1 MAKFDKYSAD
11 LRLAISYAREEAQ
24 RVRHR
29 LIGPE
34 HLLIGILKLHNPLIE
49 GLFASLHVN
58 TASIS
63 QALDFVMGRGNKALL
78 SEPTLSVE
86 ARAILARAEEKV
98 ENGEGQIVG
107 IEHVFIALFEEQN
120 GIAAGVLE
128 SFGISLDL
136 ACTQLSL
143 LMRNGYEHII
153 LATQFHLRY
162 QATPTLNSVSRDLTI
177 AALEDAIDPLIG
189 RDAEL
194 ERIMQI
200 LSRRSKNNPVLIGPA
215 GVGKTAIAEG
225 LALSIVQGKVPDNLQ
240 HCRIVALDV
249 GLLSVG
255 TRFRGDFEERLKR
268 ILREMATASN
278 LIVFIDELHTLIQV
292 GVAEG
297 SIDASNLFKP
307 MLARSEF
314 QCIGATT
321 LDEYRKTIEMDPA
334 LERRFQ
340 PVLISETTE
349 QDTLKVLHGLR
360 SRYEAFHRVRICD
373 EALQAA
379 VKLSSRYIPT
389 RFLPDKAL
397 DLIDEAASRVRV
409 QCSIVPESIRRY
421 RDEIALVQHEK
432 DEAIAHCNFPYA
444 AYLLKREHQLRQS
457 LWQAEHQWLL
467 HQEQQYPM
475 VGVADIAKIVSACTG
490 IPIAQVTEEESVRL
504 MQLEQQLHQ
513 RVIGQDEAIQALAK
527 AVRRSRTQMR
537 SPRRPIGSFIF
548 VGPTGVGKTEL
559 AYALAATLFGD
570 ESAMLK
576 LDMSEFMESNTVSR
590 LIGSPPGYVGYDQAG
605 QLTEAVRRRPYS
617 VILFDE
623 AEKAHPRVFDLLL
636 QILEDGCLT
645 DARGQ
650 TVDFRHTIILLTS
663 NIGTVHDKQGSMIFA
678 PPSSEQ
684 DRISH
689 EQRRKRAIQELR
701 QVFRSELLDRIDE
714 VLVFH
719 ALSHIHLRQIID
731 LMITQIQQRL
741 AAQSIHLQ
749 VTDEARMLLVTRGYD
764 AQYGARS
771 LRRTVQHLLEDQLA
785 EAILRGLCG
794 KGDRVIVD
802 VVDDQLCLHVQ
813 MCAVSIK
820 TDGQGP
826 VAARIVH

>member
-1 MAKFDKYSAD
+1 MGKFDKYSAD
-11 LRLAISYAREEAQ
+11 VRLAISYALEEAQ

-29 LIGPE
+29 LVGPE
-34 HLLIGILKLHNPLIE
+34 HLLIGIIKLHNPLIE

-58 TASIS
+58 TVSIS

-78 SEPTLSVE
+78 SEPTLNVD
-86 ARAILARAEEKV
+86 ARAILARAEEKARS
-98 ENGEGQIVG
+98 GESQIVE
-107 IEHVFIALFEEQN
+107 IEHVFMALFEEQN
-120 GIAAGVLE
+120 GIAIGVLE

-136 ACTQLSL
+136 AYAQLSL

-153 LATQFHLRY
+153 LTTQFHSRY
-162 QATPTLNSVSRDLTI
+162 QATPTLNLVSRDLTI

-194 ERIMQI
+194 ERMMQI

-225 LALSIVQGKVPDNLQ
+225 LALSIVQGKVPNNLQ

-268 ILREMATASN
+268 ILREIATAPD

-340 PVLISETTE
+340 PVLVSEATE
-349 QDTLKVLHGLR
+349 QDTLKVLQGLR

-379 VKLSSRYIPT
+379 VKMSSRYIQK
-389 RFLPDKAL
+389 RYLPDKAL
-397 DLIDEAASRVRV
+397 DLIDEAASHVRV
-409 QCSIVPESIRRY
+409 QRSVVPESIRQY
-421 RDEIALVQHEK
+421 RDEIAAVQNKK
-432 DEAIAHCNFPYA
+432 DEAIAHCNFPCA
-444 AYLLKREHQLRQS
+444 AYLLKCERQLRQS

-467 HQEQQYPM
+467 NQEQQYPM
-475 VGVADIAKIVSACTG
+475 VDVEDIAKIVSVWTG
-490 IPIAQVTEEESVRL
+490 IPVVQVSEEESLQL
-504 MQLEQQLHQ
+504 MNMEQKLHQ
-513 RVIGQDEAIQALAK
+513 HIIGQDEAVQALAK
-527 AVRRSRTQMR
+527 AVRRSRTQIR
-537 SPRRPIGSFIF
+537 STRRPIGSFIF
-548 VGPTGVGKTEL
+548 VGPTGVGKTKL
-559 AYALAATLFGD
+559 ACALAGCLFSD
-570 ESAMLK
+570 EGAILK
-576 LDMSEFMESNTVSR
+576 LDMSEFMESHTVSR

-617 VILFDE
+617 VVLFDE

-650 TVDFRHTIILLTS
+650 AVDFRHTIIILTS
-663 NIGTVHDKQGSMIFA
+663 NIGTVHDKPGSMIFA
-678 PPSSEQ
+678 PPSSER
-684 DRISH
+684 DVISQ
-689 EQRRKRAIQELR
+689 EQIRKRAVQGLKE
-701 QVFRSELLDRIDE
+701 VFRSELLDRIDE

-719 ALSHIHLRQIID
+719 ALGHTHLRQIID
-731 LMITQIQQRL
+731 LMIAQTQQRL
-741 AAQSIHLQ
+741 ATQSINLQ
-749 VTDEARMLLVTRGYD
+749 VTDDARMLLVTRGYD
-764 AQYGARS
+764 AQYGARP
-771 LRRTVQHLLEDQLA
+771 LRRAVQHLLEDQLA
-785 EAILRGLCG
+785 EAILRGSCG
-794 KGDRVIVD
+794 KGDSVIVD
-802 VVDDQLCLHVQ
+802 VVDDQLCTHVQ
-813 MCAVSIK
+813 VYAVAIK
-820 TDGQGP
+820 TDGQGH
-826 VAARIVH
+826 VAA

>member
-1 MAKFDKYSAD
+1 MGKFDKYSTD
-11 LRLAISYAREEAQ
+11 VRLAITYAREEAQ

-29 LIGPE
+29 LVGPE

-49 GLFASLHVN
+49 GLFASLHIN

-78 SEPTLSVE
+78 SEPTLSVD
-86 ARAILARAEEKV
+86 ARAILARAEEKAG
-98 ENGEGQIVG
+98 NGEGQLVG

-120 GIAAGVLE
+120 GIAVGVLE
-128 SFGISLDL
+128 SFGISFDL
-136 ACTQLSL
+136 ACAQLSL

-153 LATQFHLRY
+153 LATQFHSRY
-162 QATPTLNSVSRDLTI
+162 QTTPTLNLVSRDLTI
-177 AALEDAIDPLIG
+177 AALEDTIDPVIG
-189 RDAEL
+189 RESEL
-194 ERIMQI
+194 ERMMQI

-225 LALSIVQGKVPDNLQ
+225 LALSIIQGKVPDNLRQ
-240 HCRIVALDV
+240 CRIVALDV

-268 ILREMATASN
+268 ILREIASAPD

-340 PVLISETTE
+340 PVLVSEATE
-349 QDTLKVLHGLR
+349 QDALKVLHGLR

-379 VKLSSRYIPT
+379 VKMSSRYIPK

-397 DLIDEAASRVRV
+397 DLIDEAASHVRV
-409 QCSIVPESIRRY
+409 QRSTIPDNLRRY
-421 RDEIALVQHEK
+421 RDEIAVVQHEK
-432 DEAIAHCNFPYA
+432 DEAIAHCNFPSA
-444 AYLLKREHQLRQS
+444 AFLLKRERQLRQS
-457 LWQAEHQWLL
+457 LWQAEYQWLL

-475 VGVADIAKIVSACTG
+475 VNVEDIAKIVSVWTG
-490 IPIAQVTEEESVRL
+490 IPVVKVTEEESLCL
-504 MQLEQQLHQ
+504 MNLEQELHR
-513 RVIGQDEAIQALAK
+513 RVIGQDEAVQALAK

-537 SPRRPIGSFIF
+537 NARQPIGSFIF
-548 VGPTGVGKTEL
+548 MGPTGVGKTEL
-559 AYALAATLFGD
+559 ACALAMTLFGD
-570 ESAMLK
+570 ERAMLK
-576 LDMSEFMESNTVSR
+576 LDMSEFVESHTVSR

-605 QLTEAVRRRPYS
+605 QLTEAIRRRPYS
-617 VILFDE
+617 VVLFDE

-650 TVDFRHTIILLTS
+650 AVDFRHTIIILTS
-663 NIGTVHDKQGSMIFA
+663 NIGTVHDKQGSMIFT
-678 PPSSEQ
+678 PLSREREEISQEQ
-684 DRISH
+684 I
-689 EQRRKRAIQELR
+689 RKRAMHGLR
-701 QVFRSELLDRIDE
+701 ETFRSELLDRIDE

-719 ALSHIHLRQIID
+719 ALNHTHLCQIID
-731 LMITQIQQRL
+731 LMIEQTRQRL
-741 AAQSIHLQ
+741 AIQSIDLQ
-749 VTDEARMLLVTRGYD
+749 VTDAARMLLVTRGYD
-764 AQYGARS
+764 AQYGARP
-771 LRRTVQHLLEDQLA
+771 LRRVVQHLLEDQLA
-785 EAILRGLCG
+785 EAILRGSCS
-794 KGDRVIVD
+794 KGDSVIVD
-802 VVDDQLCLHVQ
+802 VVDGQLCTNVQ

-820 TDGQGP
+820 SDGQGH
-826 VAARIVH
+826 VAA

>member
-1 MAKFDKYSAD
+1 MGKFDKYSAD
-11 LRLAISYAREEAQ
+11 VHLTISYAREEAQ

-29 LIGPE
+29 LVGPE

-58 TASIS
+58 TASIA

-78 SEPTLSVE
+78 SEPALSVD
-86 ARAILARAEEKV
+86 ARAILARAEEKAG
-98 ENGEGQIVG
+98 NGEGQLVG
-107 IEHVFIALFEEQN
+107 IEHLFIALFEEQN
-120 GIAAGVLE
+120 GIAVGVLE
-128 SFGISLDL
+128 SFGVSFDL
-136 ACTQLSL
+136 ACAQLSL
-143 LMRNGYEHII
+143 LTRNGYEHII
-153 LATQFHLRY
+153 LATQFHSRY
-162 QATPTLNSVSRDLTI
+162 QATPTLNLVSRDLTI

-189 RDAEL
+189 REAEL
-194 ERIMQI
+194 ERMMQI

-249 GLLSVG
+249 GLISVG

-268 ILREMATASN
+268 ILREIATTPN

-297 SIDASNLFKP
+297 SLDASNLFKP

-340 PVLISETTE
+340 PLLVSEATE

-360 SRYEAFHRVRICD
+360 SRYEDFHRVRICD

-379 VKLSSRYIPT
+379 VKMSSRYIQK

-397 DLIDEAASRVRV
+397 DLIDEAASHVRVR
-409 QCSIVPESIRRY
+409 CSVVPESIRRY
-421 RDEIALVQHEK
+421 REEIMTVQHEK
-432 DEAIAHCNFPYA
+432 DEAIAHCNFPCA
-444 AYLLKREHQLRQS
+444 AYLLKCERQLRQS
-457 LWQAEHQWLL
+457 LWQAEYQWLI

-475 VGVADIAKIVSACTG
+475 VGVEDIAKIVSVWTG
-490 IPIAQVTEEESVRL
+490 IPVVKVTEEESLRL
-504 MQLEQQLHQ
+504 INLEQELHQ
-513 RVIGQDEAIQALAK
+513 RVIGQDEAVQALAK

-537 SPRRPIGSFIF
+537 SARRPIGSFIF
-548 VGPTGVGKTEL
+548 MGPTGVGKT
-559 AYALAATLFGD
+559 ALASALASCLFGD

-576 LDMSEFMESNTVSR
+576 LDMSEFMESHTISR

-605 QLTEAVRRRPYS
+605 QLTEAIRRRPYS
-617 VILFDE
+617 VVLFDE

-650 TVDFRHTIILLTS
+650 AVDFKHTIIILTL
-663 NIGTVHDKQGSMIFA
+663 NVGTVHDKQGSMIFV
-678 PPSSEQ
+678 PPSSER
-684 DRISH
+684 DVISQEH
-689 EQRRKRAIQELR
+689 MRKRAIHGLR
-701 QVFRSELLDRIDE
+701 EVFRSELLGRIDE

-719 ALSHIHLRQIID
+719 ALDHTHVRQIID
-731 LMITQIQQRL
+731 LMVAQTQQRL
-741 AAQSIHLQ
+741 AAQSIDLQ
-749 VTDEARMLLVTRGYD
+749 VTDDARKLLVARGYD

-771 LRRTVQHLLEDQLA
+771 LRRTVQHQLEDQLA
-785 EAILRGLCG
+785 EAILRGSCG
-794 KGDRVIVD
+794 KGDSVIVD
-802 VVDDQLCLHVQ
+802 VVDDQFCTHIQ
-813 MCAVSIK
+813 MCAVAIK
-820 TDGQGP
+820 TDGQGH
-826 VAARIVH
+826 VAA

>member
-1 MAKFDKYSAD
+1 MGKFEKYSAD
-11 LRLAISYAREEAQ
+11 VRLAISYAREEAQ

-78 SEPTLSVE
+78 SDPTLSVE
-86 ARAILARAEEKV
+86 ARTILARAEEKA

-107 IEHVFIALFEEQN
+107 IEHVFLALFEEQN
-120 GIAAGVLE
+120 GIAVGVLE
-128 SFGISLDL
+128 SFGVSLDL
-136 ACTQLSL
+136 ARSQLSL

-153 LATQFHLRY
+153 LATQFHSRY
-162 QATPTLNSVSRDLTI
+162 QATPTLNLVSRDLTI
-177 AALEDAIDPLIG
+177 AALEDTIDPLIG

-200 LSRRSKNNPVLIGPA
+200 LSRRTKNNPVLIGPA

-255 TRFRGDFEERLKR
+255 TRFRGDFEERLKH
-268 ILREMATASN
+268 ILREMTTAPD

-340 PVLISETTE
+340 PVLVSEATE
-349 QDTLKVLHGLR
+349 QDTLKVLRGLR

-379 VKLSSRYIPT
+379 VKMSSRYIPK

-409 QCSIVPESIRRY
+409 QCSVVPDSIRRY
-421 RDEIALVQHEK
+421 RDEIAAVQHEK

-444 AYLLKREHQLRQS
+444 AYLLKRERQLRQS
-457 LWQAEHQWLL
+457 LWQAERQWIL
-467 HQEQQYPM
+467 HQEQQYPT
-475 VGVADIAKIVSACTG
+475 VGTEDIAKIVSVCTG
-490 IPIAQVTEEESVRL
+490 IPVVRVTEEESLRL
-504 MQLEQQLHQ
+504 MKLEQELHR
-513 RVIGQDEAIQALAK
+513 RVIGQDEAVQALAK

-537 SPRRPIGSFIF
+537 GSRRPIGSFIF

-559 AYALAATLFGD
+559 ACALAEALFGD
-570 ESAMLK
+570 EDAMFK
-576 LDMSEFMESNTVSR
+576 LDMSEFMESHTVSR

-617 VILFDE
+617 VVLFDE

-650 TVDFRHTIILLTS
+650 TVDFRHTIVLLTS
-663 NIGTVHDKQGSMIFA
+663 NIGTAYDKQRSMIFA
-678 PPSSEQ
+678 PPSSERDARSQ
-684 DRISH
+684 
-689 EQRRKRAIQELR
+689 EQVRKQAIEGLR

-719 ALSHIHLRQIID
+719 ALSHTHLRQIID
-731 LMITQIQQRL
+731 LMVEQTQRRL
-741 AAQSIHLQ
+741 ATQSIHLQ
-749 VTDEARMLLVTRGYD
+749 VTDDARMLLVTRGYD

-785 EAILRGLCG
+785 ETILRGSCS

-813 MCAVSIK
+813 ICAVSVK
-820 TDGQGP
+820 TDGQGH
-826 VAARIVH
+826 VAA